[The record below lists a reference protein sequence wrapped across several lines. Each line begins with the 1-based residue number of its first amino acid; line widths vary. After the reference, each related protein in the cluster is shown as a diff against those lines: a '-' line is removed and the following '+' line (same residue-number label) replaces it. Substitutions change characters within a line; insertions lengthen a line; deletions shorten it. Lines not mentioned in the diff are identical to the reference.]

1 MSSSFRPYMNSRI
14 CKPLPG
20 PRSSE
25 TISVVIVL
33 DDTSYT
39 RRYDMTKD
47 DDMFIEALSRKG
59 LSQSQFLLHFLKPV
73 SIQSTQRTRRI
84 KQLCDTVSEIQNYNV
99 GRMFCHAVRFNGC
112 IVLSIPRLICVH
124 LIFALERTCL
134 PPRTI

>member
-1 MSSSFRPYMNSRI
+1 
-14 CKPLPG
+14 
-20 PRSSE
+20 
-25 TISVVIVL
+25 
-33 DDTSYT
+33 
-39 RRYDMTKD
+39 MTKD

-99 GRMFCHAVRFNGC
+99 GQRMFYHAVRFNGC